1 MGLSRPGKL
10 MAIGCARKGKP
21 SAIILGCCAALLAS
35 ATSVRAGG
43 PGSIHWKHLENAQLK
58 LDEKPPLK
66 WNVYQP
72 EKKKNANLV
81 LVLLGR
87 RYLQLDIK
95 AKIVYAVFPTDLES
109 QGGDLESDDLA
120 KPDRVI
126 PSTDWSIRDVGPAEL
141 IRVTLGDYGR
151 VLEVSLAHLPDMR
164 PFY

>member
-1 MGLSRPGKL
+1 MGVSHPGNL
-10 MAIGCARKGKP
+10 MATNCVRPWKRP
-21 SAIILGCCAALLAS
+21 TVILGCCAAILAS
-35 ATSVRAGG
+35 ATSIRAGG

-58 LDEKPPLK
+58 LDGKPPLK

-95 AKIVYAVFPTDLES
+95 AKVVYSVFPTDLES

-120 KPDRVI
+120 NPSRVI
-126 PSTDWSIRDVGPAEL
+126 PSTDWTIRDVGPAEL
-141 IRVTLGDYGR
+141 VRLTLGDYGR
-151 VLEVSLAHLPDMR
+151 VLEVLLAHPPDMR